1 MQNGFHDQNYLWF
14 KKQANLRII
23 MDSIAK
29 IIKSHLA
36 AHSNEVLSPD
46 KINKITAQIKETIDI
61 FLKDGFKKVEA
72 PRKHQLLFLQ
82 K

>member
-1 MQNGFHDQNYLWF
+1 
-14 KKQANLRII
+14 

-46 KINKITAQIKETIDI
+46 KINKITAQIKETIEI
-61 FLKDGFKKVEA
+61 FLKNGFKQPE
-72 PRKHQLLFLQ
+72 RKPTNQLLFL
-82 K
+82 KKLLKMNPCYLSSR

>member
-1 MQNGFHDQNYLWF
+1 
-14 KKQANLRII
+14 

-46 KINKITAQIKETIDI
+46 KINKITAQIKETIEI
-61 FLKDGFKKVEA
+61 FLKK
-72 PRKHQLLFLQ
+72 
-82 K
+82 

>member
-1 MQNGFHDQNYLWF
+1 
-14 KKQANLRII
+14 

-46 KINKITAQIKETIDI
+46 KINKITAQIKETIEI
-61 FLKDGFKKVEA
+61 FLKNGFKQPE
-72 PRKHQLLFLQ
+72 RKPTKQLLFL
-82 K
+82 KK